1 MQIYT
6 IQISGFA
13 PNDELILRSLLL
25 LGGARLEQRWQVD
38 AMSRDPDALFSM
50 PTAREQ
56 ADGNTWVKGKFNVR
70 LESKY
75 LPHSLDPSE
84 WLLMYPFRIDA
95 LIVALNRLGSIID
108 ERKRIDRILSGTWLR
123 KL

>member
-6 IQISGFA
+6 IQTFGFA

-38 AMSRDPDALFSM
+38 VDSEDPDALFSM
-50 PTAREQ
+50 PSAREQ
-56 ADGNTWVKGKFNVR
+56 AEGNTWVKGKFNVR
-70 LESKY
+70 VESKY
-75 LPHSLDPSE
+75 LSDTKDPGE

-95 LIVALNRLGSIID
+95 LIAALNRLGSIVD
-108 ERKRIDRILSGTWLR
+108 ERKRIDRILSAAWLR
-123 KL
+123 K